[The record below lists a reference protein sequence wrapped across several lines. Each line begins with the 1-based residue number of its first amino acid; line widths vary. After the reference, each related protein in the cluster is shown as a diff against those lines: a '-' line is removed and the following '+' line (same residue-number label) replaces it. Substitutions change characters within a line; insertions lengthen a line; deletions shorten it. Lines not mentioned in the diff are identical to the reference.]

1 MFENRLRKMARH
13 YGRWA
18 RRQGLQAY
26 RIYDR
31 DVPQFPVVLERY
43 GDDYALSF
51 FDSDTGMQA
60 REPDYEAR
68 VLHVIGESV
77 GVARDRLFARHRRR
91 MEGGRQ
97 GEMGVPGTGSD
108 ASRTSII
115 VENGLRFEV
124 LLSGRLDTGLFLDHR
139 ETRRI
144 VREEASGR
152 RFLNLFAY
160 TGSFSVYAAAGG
172 AASTTTVDLS
182 STNLTWAER
191 NMQLNGFTESRHEF
205 IESDVLRG
213 IDDFQVGSFDLA
225 VLDPPTFS
233 RSRRMVRDFDVARDH
248 PDLIDRTLRLLT
260 PGGVLY
266 FSSNLKKFR
275 IQEHR
280 ITRGRVQDITARTM
294 PQDFRMRIP
303 HACYRIVRR

>member
-43 GDDYALSF
+43 GEDYALSF
-51 FDSDTGMQA
+51 FDSENGMQS
-60 REPDYEAR
+60 READYEGQVLQR
-68 VLHVIGESV
+68 VSECLETT
-77 GVARDRLFARHRRR
+77 RDRVFARHRRR

-97 GEMGVPGTGSD
+97 GDTCVPGTGSD
-108 ASRTSII
+108 SSRTS
-115 VENGLRFEV
+115 VVTENGLRFEV

-144 VREEASGR
+144 VREESRGR

-172 AASTTTVDLS
+172 AVSTTTVDLS
-182 STNLTWAER
+182 PTNLAWAER
-191 NMQLNGFTESRHEF
+191 NMRLNEFTGREHEF
-205 IESDVLRG
+205 IETDVIRG
-213 IDDFQVGSFDLA
+213 LDDFSSESFDLA

-248 PDLIDRTLRLLT
+248 PDLIDRTLRLLV

-280 ITRGRVQDITARTM
+280 ISLGRVQDITARTV
-294 PQDFRMRIP
+294 PPDFRMRIP